1 MLSSVGWDIKLFNQI
16 FILIDPETSNKL
28 TLGLNFKPTTQTQK
42 HQIVN
47 CGSEPTTRKNNP
59 WVQTQKHQI
68 VNSGFGPTLYCEQS
82 KKKLILKS
90 L

>member
-28 TLGLNFKPTTQTQK
+28 TLVLNFKPTTQTQK

-47 CGSEPTTRKNNP
+47 CGSEPTNRKNNP

-68 VNSGFGPTLYCEQS
+68 LNSGFGLKLYKEQS
-82 KKKLILKS
+82 EKKLI
-90 L
+90 